1 MEAAVGRIQV
11 VGKAFCIGILECTPF
26 LAREESLIHNGED
39 IEIRDESGVNLVKV
53 ADRLEEIYQAIF
65 GRKDVFGDRTKYIG
79 MMRFTDRTRSYVE
92 GITAMLFPGANY
104 N

>member
-1 MEAAVGRIQV
+1 M
-11 VGKAFCIGILECTPF
+11 
-26 LAREESLIHNGED
+26 
-39 IEIRDESGVNLVKV
+39 KV